1 MLQLFS
7 KAQNICA
14 YYLVYLAC
22 LWCTQNFPPTSLNF
36 SHHKQHLTEVR
47 NQHTNSLKKK
57 KLQSRATTCH
67 IWVSRGDSAG
77 QNRRRSSLKGN
88 LSIDA
93 RGIKR
98 FRLMRTTLCTKEIA
112 GDMSGLIKTN
122 GWWELYIG
130 EAEHANQ
137 DPPPTPDTW
146 KWILSF
152 WKWNT
157 ADSNCEQRKG
167 VQPHDITE
175 MPQYMC
181 NYSHCISLPCCTN
194 KIQVNLLHM
203 MSKLE

>member
-57 KLQSRATTCH
+57 LQSRATTCH

-77 QNRRRSSLKGN
+77 QSRRCSSLKGN

-93 RGIKR
+93 RGIKQ

-137 DPPPTPDTW
+137 DTPQLLTCESESFHSESEILLDCRLKLWAEKGRPTSW
-146 KWILSF
+146 HN
-152 WKWNT
+152 WNAT
-157 ADSNCEQRKG
+157 
-167 VQPHDITE
+167 VH
-175 MPQYMC
+175 
-181 NYSHCISLPCCTN
+181 
-194 KIQVNLLHM
+194 V
-203 MSKLE
+203 